1 MWEVNMRADEYNKI
15 QKKLADFHRDELKSI
30 NAVIADIEKL
40 LGNDNDFHVQQTG
53 NNLLALLNVIKQ
65 DILPLIDSTFQDTE
79 QYIDTMI
86 TSFNN
91 IDTLC

>member
-1 MWEVNMRADEYNKI
+1 MWELNMREEEYNKM
-15 QKKLADFHRDELKSI
+15 QKKLADYHEDELESL
-30 NAVIADIEKL
+30 NAVISDLERL
-40 LGNDNDFHVQQTG
+40 LGNDKDFHLQQTG

-65 DILPLIDSTFQDTE
+65 DILPLIDSTFQATE
-79 QYIDTMI
+79 QYVDTII